1 MYKIKIPM
9 AFATI
14 TFPTT
19 IFFSFFYAFH
29 IEIRNSIDTRYKKHS
44 KLNKKSSKF
53 EIKWIKK

>member
-19 IFFSFFYAFH
+19 IFFSTFCL
-29 IEIRNSIDTRYKKHS
+29 ETRQKNQ
-44 KLNKKSSKF
+44 KLIVLMYQTKVNKKKM
-53 EIKWIKK
+53 